1 MGGENVNTEKIMGV
15 LFIILGLLLVF
26 YPIVSSAFLSILI
39 GFSLVCF
46 GMSALGMGIV
56 FSESP
61 VFRYS
66 SIMIGIISLI
76 FGIIFMFFL
85 NALPFLFS
93 LQFFIIGFLMMFYG
107 ILGIAYLAGAAYKL
121 LSVTGLILGIV
132 IVALTL
138 FLASQ
143 PIIIAVIIGAFLII
157 DGVCLLVVGSSESL
171 IEKYE

>member
-1 MGGENVNTEKIMGV
+1 MNMEKIMGL
-15 LFIILGLLLVF
+15 LFIILGLLLVI
-26 YPIVSSAFLSILI
+26 YPMVSSAFLSILI

-56 FSESP
+56 FSENP
-61 VFRYS
+61 VYRYS

-93 LQFFIIGFLMMFYG
+93 LQFFIIGFLIMFYG
-107 ILGIAYLAGAAYKL
+107 ILGIIYLTGTAYKA
-121 LSVTGLILGIV
+121 LSVLGLLLGIL
-132 IVALTL
+132 IVVLTL

-157 DGVCLLVVGSSESL
+157 DGVCLFVVGASESL

>member
-1 MGGENVNTEKIMGV
+1 MNTEKIMGV

-46 GMSALGMGIV
+46 GMAAVCMGFVFTEDTTYSALSIIV
-56 FSESP
+56 G
-61 VFRYS
+61 V
-66 SIMIGIISLI
+66 ISLI
-76 FGIIFMFFL
+76 LGIIFMFFL

-157 DGVCLLVVGSSESL
+157 DGVCLLVVGSTESL

>member
-1 MGGENVNTEKIMGV
+1 MNTEKIMGV

-61 VFRYS
+61 MFRYL